1 MGKGLAILQADGG
14 LLANVGH
21 LVEEQVGNLTEALG
35 KLPANVRLCLCS
47 YAGGVHKILAII
59 RKLLGFLAHV

>member
-14 LLANVGH
+14 LPANAGH

-35 KLPANVRLCLCS
+35 KPPANVRHLPVCICWF
-47 YAGGVHKILAII
+47 VHKY
-59 RKLLGFLAHV
+59 

>member
-21 LVEEQVGNLTEALG
+21 LVEEQAGNLTEALG
-35 KLPANVRLCLCS
+35 KLSAIVRLLPVCVCCNQETS
-47 YAGGVHKILAII
+47 RVSCPCVNTDGAV
-59 RKLLGFLAHV
+59 V